1 MADLTLPAPG
11 GAGSLSDNANIVVEA
26 ASQVRVQTVRCC
38 VVHCQ
43 RARFSL
49 RALGAIENR
58 FLGGASSCFG
68 WQEACCWVGSGGEE
82 ARRRNRLKLAR
93 AAFPNEVAGVPLDNY
108 YRHVKGTPMADIMAV
123 NSLNRVHIVV
133 EAAVL
138 YTTPP
143 SRSLSKHAHLP
154 SNPLVKLTICT
165 AAHHRTTD
173 HRKLSSTT

>member
-43 RARFSL
+43 RTRFSL

-68 WQEACCWVGSGGEE
+68 LQEACCWVGSGGEE

-93 AAFPNEVAGVPLDNY
+93 AAFLNEVAGVPVDNY

-138 YTTPP
+138 YTAPP
-143 SRSLSKHAHLP
+143 SQ
-154 SNPLVKLTICT
+154 
-165 AAHHRTTD
+165 HHRAVVC
-173 HRKLSSTT
+173 RSTHIYRPTRW